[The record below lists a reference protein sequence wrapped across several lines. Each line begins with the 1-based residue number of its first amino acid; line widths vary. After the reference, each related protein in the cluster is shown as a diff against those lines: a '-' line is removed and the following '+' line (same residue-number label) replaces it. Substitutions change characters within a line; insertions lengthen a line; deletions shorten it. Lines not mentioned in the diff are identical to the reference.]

1 MKERE
6 PNKVDKHIGSR
17 IRMRRIELKI
27 SQSVLGDELGV
38 SFQQVQKY
46 EKGVNRVGGGR
57 LQSIAVALD
66 CPISYFYENAPGKAG
81 DGDTSEM
88 TAFMTSANGS
98 AIAKAFESLPEN
110 SPIRRQV
117 RDLIVTIASSQPT
130 KGQRRAA

>member
-6 PNKVDKHIGSR
+6 PNKVDKHIGAR
-17 IRMRRIELKI
+17 IRMRRVELKI

-81 DGDTSEM
+81 GGDTSEM
-88 TAFMTSANGS
+88 TAFMTSANGT
-98 AIAKAFESLPEN
+98 AIAKAYESLPED

-117 RDLIVTIASSQPT
+117 RDLIVTIVSSHTVKP
-130 KGQRRAA
+130 QRRAA